1 MASRSLNR
9 VILIGNLTR
18 DPELK
23 YTPTGTAVC
32 SFGVA
37 TNRSWTTADGQVKED
52 VQYHK
57 IVAWQKLAELCG
69 KLLAKG
75 RKVYLEGRLTYRSFV
90 GRDGQ
95 ERSVT
100 EIVLDDFI
108 VFNDGRRLTE
118 EGEDKTASDQKTSTA
133 DITKEEEELL
143 AEATDQS
150 DKNLSQSATDT
161 NKEKSPKKSS
171 KTKSETK
178 DEVSAELPQQPEET
192 SEEEIVNP
200 DDIPF

>member
-32 SFGVA
+32 TFGVA
-37 TNRSWTTADGQVKED
+37 TNRTWTTNDGQTKEET
-52 VQYHK
+52 QYHR

-69 KLLAKG
+69 KLLTKG
-75 RKVYLEGRLTYRSFV
+75 RKVYLEGRLTYRTFTN
-90 GRDGQ
+90 RDGQ
-95 ERSVT
+95 QRSVA

-108 VFNDGRRLTE
+108 LVNDGKRLSTNE
-118 EGEDKTASDQKTSTA
+118 ELPEQKSKEKIANVETAENELEATVEELTQKEPASPEVVSEKS
-133 DITKEEEELL
+133 KEEDNE
-143 AEATDQS
+143 
-150 DKNLSQSATDT
+150 K
-161 NKEKSPKKSS
+161 NKEES
-171 KTKSETK
+171 
-178 DEVSAELPQQPEET
+178 
-192 SEEEIVNP
+192 VNP

>member
-23 YTPTGTAVC
+23 YTPSGTAVC

-37 TNRSWTTADGQVKED
+37 TNRSWKTADGETKEET
-52 VQYHK
+52 QYHR

-69 KLLAKG
+69 KLLTKG
-75 RKVYLEGRLTYRSFV
+75 RKIYLEGRLVYRTFT

-95 ERSVT
+95 QRTVS

-108 VFNDGRRLTE
+108 VFGDGR
-118 EGEDKTASDQKTSTA
+118 KAA
-133 DITKEEEELL
+133 VEEETAVQVTKTPVEELPEASL
-143 AEATDQS
+143 TSEANQTAETPKKD
-150 DKNLSQSATDT
+150 D
-161 NKEKSPKKSS
+161 KEKKQEN
-171 KTKSETK
+171 SE
-178 DEVSAELPQQPEET
+178 D
-192 SEEEIVNP
+192 VNP